1 MSSTFRGWSYVA
13 AQWLEDGERKKTQE
27 TPRFLLVIVSLAML
41 SKQTYIYI
49 YVYISAVKNNALTQ
63 LIQLQV

>member
-1 MSSTFRGWSYVA
+1 MHNGFTPTHTETTH
-13 AQWLEDGERKKTQE
+13 LGEASRVLNCSQT
-27 TPRFLLVIVSLAML
+27 LLRLSLSL
-41 SKQTYIYI
+41 SLSYI